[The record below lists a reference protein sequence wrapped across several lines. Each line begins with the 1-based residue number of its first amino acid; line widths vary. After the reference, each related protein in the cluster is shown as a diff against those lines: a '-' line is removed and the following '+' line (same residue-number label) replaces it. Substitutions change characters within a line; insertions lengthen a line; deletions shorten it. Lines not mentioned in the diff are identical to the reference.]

1 MFDGLNKMNS
11 KFLKISAFACLAA
24 CACVSY
30 ADLVWTPDKGWQVE
44 GGVLANVLGENVKV
58 ANALEAMNEG
68 KAAQDAGDY
77 YVALGYYQTVTNDY
91 PDSIFAPEAYFQMSK
106 VYVARGQFMEGYN
119 CLQEIVKRYPD
130 YPKFN
135 QIIGEQYN
143 IASIIQGG
151 ATPYWWGW
159 FPWFTNYN
167 DAIKIYESVVSDAP
181 YSDYAPIALMNISL
195 IAQDEGKFEV
205 AFDALDR
212 LINSYPN
219 SMLAPDAYMQMAK
232 IYNDLVEGPEYDQAP
247 TKNAISFYQDYLIVF
262 PAESEILH
270 AEEGLEKMQDTYA
283 RSRLVMGDFYY
294 YYRNNNVAASI
305 FYNETITI
313 APTSKAAEEARAQL
327 KKIDEG
333 ILAPMTPYDWI
344 WGRYKKP
351 TIDQFEDESRVED
364 MENEEFAVMSVDDFL
379 LTPGAAVEE
388 KIMPDGSVESYED
401 FLPVYGEGLND
412 YLFND
417 GFYEW
422 SQKEIDNSL

>member
-1 MFDGLNKMNS
+1 
-11 KFLKISAFACLAA
+11 
-24 CACVSY
+24 
-30 ADLVWTPDKGWQVE
+30 
-44 GGVLANVLGENVKV
+44 
-58 ANALEAMNEG
+58 
-68 KAAQDAGDY
+68 
-77 YVALGYYQTVTNDY
+77 
-91 PDSIFAPEAYFQMSK
+91 
-106 VYVARGQFMEGYN
+106 
-119 CLQEIVKRYPD
+119 
-130 YPKFN
+130 
-135 QIIGEQYN
+135 
-143 IASIIQGG
+143 
-151 ATPYWWGW
+151 
-159 FPWFTNYN
+159 
-167 DAIKIYESVVSDAP
+167 
-181 YSDYAPIALMNISL
+181 
-195 IAQDEGKFEV
+195 
-205 AFDALDR
+205 
-212 LINSYPN
+212 
-219 SMLAPDAYMQMAK
+219 
-232 IYNDLVEGPEYDQAP
+232 
-247 TKNAISFYQDYLIVF
+247 
-262 PAESEILH
+262 
-270 AEEGLEKMQDTYA
+270 
-283 RSRLVMGDFYY
+283 MGDFYY

-313 APTSKAAEEARAQL
+313 APISKAAEEARAQL